1 MPQLLLAAVRIRG
14 FAAVFRS
21 GCAREGADGV
31 QTEQWRPLR
40 SAAPLSQGPT
50 VIKNERFTDLLPKP
64 TTSKKVSPL
73 HGIYAEQYHPCT
85 PITRRKGRK
94 SWGLGGRETLALLR
108 GRRFGCPNSPEA
120 REIKH
125 TLKYDRLKL
134 PSAFFTDKYGQVQIQ
149 TDIYEQQVY
158 RAGQPLP
165 VIRDSS
171 LNAAGIRFPCFP
183 KGSAADFRRH
193 RYLPESR
200 RKIRAAERL

>member
-1 MPQLLLAAVRIRG
+1 MTGGERSRQLKQPQTSVGAGSQRRAKPERGRNVGFEVPQLLLAAVRIRG

-21 GCAREGADGV
+21 GCAREGADEV

-85 PITRRKGRK
+85 PPTRRKGRK

-134 PSAFFTDKYGQVQIQ
+134 PSAFFTDKNG
-149 TDIYEQQVY
+149 
-158 RAGQPLP
+158 
-165 VIRDSS
+165 
-171 LNAAGIRFPCFP
+171 
-183 KGSAADFRRH
+183 
-193 RYLPESR
+193 
-200 RKIRAAERL
+200 

>member
-1 MPQLLLAAVRIRG
+1 MVGAGSQRRAKPERGRNVGFEVPQLLLAAVRIRG

-40 SAAPLSQGPT
+40 SAAPLAQGPT

-94 SWGLGGRETLALLR
+94 SWGLGGRETLAALR
-108 GRRFGCPNSPEA
+108 SRRFG
-120 REIKH
+120 
-125 TLKYDRLKL
+125 
-134 PSAFFTDKYGQVQIQ
+134 
-149 TDIYEQQVY
+149 
-158 RAGQPLP
+158 RA
-165 VIRDSS
+165 
-171 LNAAGIRFPCFP
+171 
-183 KGSAADFRRH
+183 
-193 RYLPESR
+193 
-200 RKIRAAERL
+200 RAAPFAGSRLRPRFAVVSAGEIFHLRSIHVGCVSQRQRLQTANRPEGNSMPLWRLQWVIGSFSLCH